1 MKNIADTNNNHKTF
15 KIEISLVILFSCI
28 LIGVLISENTT
39 YNKKIDIVY
48 NGTSFSYPNEELT
61 YGNVF
66 SEYFDNNLWY
76 TETINENQFVVFSGD
91 VQEEDTNKTETIEIW
106 FLISDDNY
114 VIRNFTI
121 DGCQVS
127 MDVSYNILNNAFI
140 SYMEKY
146 GIDCVEIYPEYIN

>member
-121 DGCQVS
+121 DGCQGS

-140 SYMEKY
+140 SYMEKH